1 LEAILELQNILIKNY
16 YKDFILSISDE
27 NINFQS
33 YYSELI
39 EYRNEEYI
47 EKKIETIEKEINYI
61 IDDLKP
67 VYIKSL
73 SEVLLKLSV
82 LPNPSEKINYLNH
95 IIKLFKIPLT
105 QLRKDFYINETDSR
119 YYSEPSKA
127 ENIVSTDKVVE
138 IIMQDLQVDDNDIE
152 KKSYSEIEFSDFD
165 LYELEYSN
173 IRMQV
178 LSKLPFSLFTITS
191 GLINILQHKIDA
203 INEELQDEQAVK
215 EKIEWCGKPSQLGF
229 LISKLAELD
238 YLVPPKKEDGETNYT
253 QFAKKVLHI
262 FKIKTTEGTLATY
275 LNSNT
280 NKAQETHRTF
290 EKAKF
295 NIPHKKEVS

>member
-27 NINFQS
+27 NINFQP

-39 EYRNEEYI
+39 KYRNEEYF

-82 LPNPSEKINYLNH
+82 LPNFSEKINYLNY

-105 QLRKDFYINETDSR
+105 QLKKDFYINESDSR
-119 YYSEPSKA
+119 YYSIPSKA
-127 ENIVSTDKVVE
+127 ENIVATGAVVKV
-138 IIMQDLQVDDNDIE
+138 IMKDLGNDLT

-165 LYELEYSN
+165 LYEIEYSN

-191 GLINILQHKIDA
+191 SLINILQHKVDA
-203 INEELQDEQAVK
+203 INEELQDEEAVK

-238 YLVPPKKEDGETNYT
+238 YLVPPKKDDGETNYT

-290 EKAKF
+290 EKAQF